1 MIEVIF
7 MPHSIGM
14 GMIGTNKLA
23 DRILDGVLKNNVVP
37 AKNIHIAEKDERR
50 RARYL
55 GLGID
60 CMPDVSASVL
70 RSEIMMLFGEKQE
83 FSTLLSS
90 ICGTTRGRVLVS
102 TIPGRDCAYIQ
113 DRVAKATN
121 VVTVESEDRGDGT
134 HVSRLTYSTRFPNH
148 MKSAVEDIFRA
159 IGEVE
164 TVQL

>member
-1 MIEVIF
+1 

-23 DRILDGVLKNNVVP
+23 DRILDGVLKKNVVP
-37 AKNIHIAEKDERR
+37 AKSIHIAEKDERR
-50 RARYL
+50 RAHYL

-60 CMPDVSASVL
+60 CMPDVSASML

-121 VVTVESEDRGDGT
+121 VVTVESEDREDGV